1 MHKYFILL
9 FFAKLILLIV
19 LAEQIMKKTLILVI
33 VLFPLLVFSQ
43 NSIEWSDDFSDGDFT
58 NNPTWSGITDNFI
71 VNAEKQLQL
80 NAPKEVSRSYLSTR
94 SEVFDDATWEF
105 WVKINNTTSAN
116 NYSMVYIISD
126 RLDISGDV
134 NGYYVQIGNTADEI
148 SLYKQ
153 RGSKRVKIIDG
164 VDKSIDTK
172 PVIVSIRVTRTKDGE
187 FSLFRKRESTNSAF
201 NDADWIQE
209 GVSVVDNDIQGSK
222 YFGVLA
228 QSTKSNNKNYI
239 FDNISVRGDRLLDVT
254 PPVWLDLRLVESN
267 QMVLT
272 FSEEVDLSD
281 ADFIVDNGIGAPS
294 SVQLS
299 AGNTVVTLTFSQNF
313 ENGVIYTVQANNV
326 KDLAGNPLEN
336 TEQKI
341 GILEDVM
348 PGDLVINEIMFDP
361 FPDVPEYF
369 EVCNNS
375 SKVLDLSRVFFTTRK
390 KDHSFNTP
398 CYFPQN
404 TILLPQQHL
413 AIAKDPDTLR
423 IVYEVPDTANIA
435 FVEKFH
441 SLPNDGGSLLLVYEP
456 DSTILDEVTY
466 SPKWHHTLIRS
477 SKGVSLERI
486 NPEMDSQNPDTWHSA
501 STDVNYGTPGYRNSQ
516 FREMAPTTSPD
527 DEKWFYPDPEAFTPD
542 NDGQEDVCFIRY
554 KTEAVGYTANI
565 MIFNAVGVKVTQLTS
580 NQILGAEG
588 FLIWDGKTD
597 RGINVNPGIYVL
609 YVELIN
615 ADSGVKKIEKMPI
628 VVSAR

>member
-1 MHKYFILL
+1 
-9 FFAKLILLIV
+9 
-19 LAEQIMKKTLILVI
+19 MKKTLIL
-33 VLFPLLVFSQ
+33 LLVLLPLWAFSQ
-43 NSIEWSDDFSDGDFT
+43 NSIQWSEDFSDGDFT
-58 NNPTWSGITDNFI
+58 NNPTWVGTDENFT
-71 VNAEKQLQL
+71 VNAQKQLQL
-80 NAPKEVSRSYLSTR
+80 DAPAEVSRSYLSTR

-105 WVKINNTTSAN
+105 WVRINNTTSAN
-116 NYSMVYIISD
+116 NYSLVYIISD
-126 RLDISGDV
+126 RLDISEDV

-153 RGSKRVKIIDG
+153 RGSKREKIIDG

-187 FSLFRKRESTNSAF
+187 FSLFRKRESTDPAF
-201 NDADWIQE
+201 NDADWVQE
-209 GVSVVDNDIQGSK
+209 GSVVDNDAQIQGSK

-228 QSTKSNNKNYI
+228 QSTKANNKNYL
-239 FDNISVRGDRLLDVT
+239 FDDISVSGERLMDVT
-254 PPVWLDLRLVESN
+254 PPIWLDLRLVEPN

-272 FSEEVDLSD
+272 FSEEVDLSE
-281 ADFIVDNGIGAPS
+281 ADFSVDNGIGTPS
-294 SVQLS
+294 SVELS

-313 ENGVIYTVQANNV
+313 ESGVIYTVQANNI

-348 PGDLVINEIMFDP
+348 PGDLVINEILFDP
-361 FPDVPEYF
+361 LPDTPEYF
-369 EVCNNS
+369 EICNNS

-390 KDHSFNTP
+390 KDNSLNSGY
-398 CYFPQN
+398 YFPQN

-413 AIAKDPDTLR
+413 AVTKDPDTLR

-435 FVEKFH
+435 FVEKFYA
-441 SLPNDGGSLLLVYEP
+441 LPNDGGSLLLVYEP

-466 SPKWHHTLIRS
+466 SPKWHHTLIRN

-486 NPEMDSQNPDTWHSA
+486 NPAMDSQNPDTWHSA
-501 STDVNYGTPGYRNSQ
+501 STHVNYGTPGYKNSQ
-516 FREMAPTTSPD
+516 FREMTPTTSPD
-527 DEKWFYPDPEAFTPD
+527 GEKWLYPDPEVFTPD
-542 NDGQEDVCFIRY
+542 NDGIEDVCFIRY

-565 MIFNAVGVKVTQLTS
+565 MIFNAVGIKVTQLAS

-588 FLIWDGKTD
+588 YLIWDGKTD
-597 RGINVNPGIYVL
+597 RGKNVNPGIYVL
-609 YVELIN
+609 YAELIN
-615 ADSGVKKIEKMPI
+615 ADSGVKKVEKMPI

>member
-1 MHKYFILL
+1 
-9 FFAKLILLIV
+9 
-19 LAEQIMKKTLILVI
+19 MKKTLILVI